1 MQPVRTPLLNTV
13 PIRDLRPTQMSVGM
27 REVEAKR
34 KRWSQMGGKK
44 RDRFLGRHMMPVLRG
59 PKDRLYIID
68 HHHLSRALHEE
79 GVKEVLVVAVA
90 DLRGLST
97 DEFWTFVDN
106 RGWLHPF
113 DKKGRRRPVE
123 DLPSSVAGLEDDPY
137 RSLAGELR
145 RIGGFAKDTTPF
157 SEFLWADFLRRRIKT
172 RIVEKDFRRALE
184 QALELGRSQAANH
197 LPGWCGPIESES

>member
-1 MQPVRTPLLNTV
+1 MTVRTPLLNTV
-13 PIRDLRPTQMSVGM
+13 RIQDLRPTQMSVGM

-34 KRWSQMGGKK
+34 RRWADMGGKK
-44 RDRFLGRHMMPVLRG
+44 RARFLGRHMMPVLRG

-68 HHHLSRALHEE
+68 HHHLSRALYEE
-79 GVKEVLVVAVA
+79 GVTEVLVTAVA
-90 DLRGLST
+90 DLRGLGT

-145 RIGGFAKDTTPF
+145 RMGGFAKDTTPF

-172 RIVEKDFRRALE
+172 QLVQKDFRRALE
-184 QALELGRSQAANH
+184 KAMDLGRSQDANH
-197 LPGWCGPIESES
+197 LPGWCGPIESEN